1 MSVYYNNTKF
11 NKGYPVGSIVPWS
24 GESGAI
30 PKGWVSCNGNP
41 ISKETYPMLYKV
53 IGLAYGGTESSTDF
67 NVPNINNG
75 SSVILD
81 ITKQMHGYL
90 NNTANPSE
98 PDPLPGLNDMHAP
111 DKEILADDVFWEE
124 VQEGDDGNRPGT
136 AQTNYNST
144 IDVVG
149 ELNRVQTLSAIY
161 DQIVFNPGEVFKT
174 LIPSNRK
181 LSDVHWPP
189 HSHGYTT
196 IAEGGERIAPFVNQ
210 SGERAD
216 DCTSSDSNDFFC
228 RIDFE
233 CGSAQR
239 PIPGRF
245 DGYPTLL
252 RGDAA
257 GIFDIN
263 ENWRCSGQGGPV
275 GQGCEA
281 TPDPAENFI
290 ATRWYGGSS
299 VIERDT
305 GEDRA
310 EGRGS
315 SFNGDGRIMRDCFAA
330 RNGNRYSFTSLTPE
344 QRVSD
349 FEDIAP
355 HGHSFLGY
363 TFSSRFYRILS
374 PGLVQDVD
382 SNDVQVNNA
391 TGVNFGRI
399 NVNSATPT
407 LSMIYIIK
415 AV

>member
-11 NKGYPVGSIVPWS
+11 NKGYPVGSIVPWT

-41 ISKETYPMLYKV
+41 VSKETYPMLYKV
-53 IGLAYGGTESSTDF
+53 IGLAYGGTESGTDF
-67 NVPNINNG
+67 NLPNINNG
-75 SSVILD
+75 SSGILD

-90 NNTANPSE
+90 NNTARPSE

-111 DKEILADDVFWEE
+111 DKEILADDVFWAE

-161 DQIVFNPGEVFKT
+161 DQVVFNPGEVFKT
-174 LIPSNRK
+174 LIPSNRR
-181 LSDVHWPP
+181 LSDVHMP
-189 HSHGYTT
+189 SHNHGFTT
-196 IAEGGERIAPFVNQ
+196 TAEGGGGIAPFITQ
-210 SGERAD
+210 DGERLD
-216 DCTSSDSNDFFC
+216 DCTTGDSGPLCTIISD
-228 RIDFE
+228 
-233 CGSAQR
+233 CGRAQR
-239 PIPGRF
+239 PIPGDRE
-245 DGYPTLL
+245 GVSPILI
-252 RGDAA
+252 GDAGGMQLINTTWRCTGPGQQCPEGPA
-257 GIFDIN
+257 N
-263 ENWRCSGQGGPV
+263 ENQ
-275 GQGCEA
+275 
-281 TPDPAENFI
+281 I
-290 ATRWYGGSS
+290 ATRWYGGST
-299 VIERDT
+299 VITRDT
-305 GEDRA
+305 GENRA
-310 EGRGS
+310 RGRGS
-315 SFNGDGRIMRDCFAA
+315 SFNGDGRVMRDCFSA
-330 RNGNRYSFTSLTPE
+330 RNGNRFTFTSLTPE

-349 FEDIAP
+349 FENIAP

-363 TFSSRFYRILS
+363 TFSSRFYRIIS

-391 TGVNFGRI
+391 TGLNFGTI

>member
-24 GESGAI
+24 GEQGAI
-30 PKGWVSCNGNP
+30 PKGWVACNGNS

-53 IGLAYGGTESSTDF
+53 IGLAYGGTESGTDF
-67 NVPNINNG
+67 NLPNINNG
-75 SSVILD
+75 SSGILD

-161 DQIVFNPGEVFKT
+161 DQVVFNPGEVFKT

-189 HSHGYTT
+189 HNHGFTT
-196 IAEGGERIAPFVNQ
+196 IAEGGERISPFVTQN
-210 SGERAD
+210 GERAD
-216 DCTSSDSNDFFC
+216 DCNSSGDNFPC
-228 RIDFE
+228 RIEFE

-239 PIPGRF
+239 PIPGF
-245 DGYPTLL
+245 VNGFNPLL
-252 RGDAA
+252 RGDAN
-257 GIFDIN
+257 GMQIIN
-263 ENWRCSGQGGPV
+263 TDWRCTGPGQQCPEPPGAV
-275 GQGCEA
+275 NQ
-281 TPDPAENFI
+281 I

-299 VIERDT
+299 VIARDT

-315 SFNGDGRIMRDCFAA
+315 SFNGDGRVMRDCFSA
-330 RNGNRYSFTSLTPE
+330 RNGNRFTFTSLTPSQE
-344 QRVSD
+344 VSD
-349 FEDIAP
+349 FENIAP

-382 SNDVQVNNA
+382 SNDVQVNNT
-391 TGVNFGRI
+391 TGRDFGRI